1 MSESTD
7 NIFNMTFDDLVGQ
20 VSKEGENL
28 DAKQTEPKTEKKT
41 ETEPKTE
48 EKTEKTA
55 AKEVKPKAEAKEFK
69 PKAEAKE
76 FKPKAEAKEFKPKAK
91 AKEFKPQ
98 TNTKKITNAFDAPA
112 PSSKSKETDDTKK
125 RTAQYE
131 VDTADVFGN
140 IEKDPVPQD
149 EFSPL
154 ENSKAV
160 VDPNEKPAPHAKVFG
175 APEEDATVANKT
187 ETKKDQTKTEKRAQ
201 SVIAEVKED
210 NMAQNQNGDEVV
222 VKIKVDRKILDL
234 IDQKDLAELVKKST
248 ASLND
253 NVKKLAK
260 ESFDKLLG

>member
-28 DAKQTEPKTEKKT
+28 DTKQTEPKTEEKT
-41 ETEPKTE
+41 ESKPKTE

-55 AKEVKPKAEAKEFK
+55 AKEFK
-69 PKAEAKE
+69 PKTKAKE

-98 TNTKKITNAFDAPA
+98 TDTKKITNAFDAPA
-112 PSSKSKETDDTKK
+112 TSSKSKETDDTKK

-187 ETKKDQTKTEKRAQ
+187 ETKKDQTKTETKTEKRAQ

-210 NMAQNQNGDEVV
+210 NMAQKQNDDEVV

-253 NVKKLAK
+253 QVKKLAK

>member
-28 DAKQTEPKTEKKT
+28 DAKQTEPKTEEKT

-69 PKAEAKE
+69 PKTKAKE
-76 FKPKAEAKEFKPKAK
+76 FKPKTKAKEFKPK
-91 AKEFKPQ
+91 
-98 TNTKKITNAFDAPA
+98 TDTKKITNAFDAPA
-112 PSSKSKETDDTKK
+112 TSNKSKETEDTKK

-201 SVIAEVKED
+201 SVIDEVKED
-210 NMAQNQNGDEVV
+210 NMAQTQNGDEVV

-234 IDQKDLAELVKKST
+234 IDQKDLAELIKKST

>member
-20 VSKEGENL
+20 VSQEGENL
-28 DAKQTEPKTEKKT
+28 DAKQTEPKTE
-41 ETEPKTE
+41 

-55 AKEVKPKAEAKEFK
+55 
-69 PKAEAKE
+69 AKE

-91 AKEFKPQ
+91 AKEFKPK
-98 TNTKKITNAFDAPA
+98 TDTKKITNAFDAPA
-112 PSSKSKETDDTKK
+112 KSSTSKETDDTKK

-131 VDTADVFGN
+131 VDTTDVFGN
-140 IEKDPVPQD
+140 IEKDPVPKD

-175 APEEDATVANKT
+175 APEENATVANET
-187 ETKKDQTKTEKRAQ
+187 ETKTDQTKTEKRAQ
-201 SVIAEVKED
+201 SVINEVKED
-210 NMAQNQNGDEVV
+210 NMTQTQNGDEVV

-253 NVKKLAK
+253 QVKKLAK

>member
-20 VSKEGENL
+20 VSQEGENL
-28 DAKQTEPKTEKKT
+28 DAKQTEPKTE
-41 ETEPKTE
+41 

-55 AKEVKPKAEAKEFK
+55 AKEFK

-98 TNTKKITNAFDAPA
+98 TDSKKITNAFDAPA
-112 PSSKSKETDDTKK
+112 KSNTSKETDDTKK
-125 RTAQYE
+125 RTVQYE

-175 APEEDATVANKT
+175 APEENATVANET
-187 ETKKDQTKTEKRAQ
+187 ETKTDQTKTEKRAQ

-210 NMAQNQNGDEVV
+210 NMAQKQNDDEVV

-253 NVKKLAK
+253 QVKKLAK

>member
-20 VSKEGENL
+20 VSREGENL
-28 DAKQTEPKTEKKT
+28 DAKQTEPKTEEKT

-48 EKTEKTA
+48 EKTEKKA
-55 AKEVKPKAEAKEFK
+55 AKDVKPKAEAKEFK
-69 PKAEAKE
+69 PKAAAKE
-76 FKPKAEAKEFKPKAK
+76 FKPKTK

-98 TNTKKITNAFDAPA
+98 TDTKKITNAFDAPA
-112 PSSKSKETDDTKK
+112 KSSKSEETEDTKK
-125 RTAQYE
+125 RTAKYE

-140 IEKDPVPQD
+140 IEKDPVPKD

-175 APEEDATVANKT
+175 APEEDATVANET

-201 SVIAEVKED
+201 SVINEVKED
-210 NMAQNQNGDEVV
+210 NMVQTQNGDEVV

-234 IDQKDLAELVKKST
+234 IDQNDLAELVKKST

>member
-20 VSKEGENL
+20 VSQEGENL
-28 DAKQTEPKTEKKT
+28 DAKQTEPKTE
-41 ETEPKTE
+41 

-55 AKEVKPKAEAKEFK
+55 
-69 PKAEAKE
+69 AKE

-91 AKEFKPQ
+91 AKEFKPK
-98 TNTKKITNAFDAPA
+98 TDTKKITNAFDAPA
-112 PSSKSKETDDTKK
+112 KSSTSKETDDTKK

-140 IEKDPVPQD
+140 IEKDPVPKD

-175 APEEDATVANKT
+175 APEENATVANET
-187 ETKKDQTKTEKRAQ
+187 ETKTDQTKTEKRAQ
-201 SVIAEVKED
+201 SVIDEVKED
-210 NMAQNQNGDEVV
+210 NMTQTQTGDEVV

-253 NVKKLAK
+253 QVKKLAK

>member
-28 DAKQTEPKTEKKT
+28 DAKQTEPKTEEKT

-55 AKEVKPKAEAKEFK
+55 AKEFKPKTKAKEFK

-76 FKPKAEAKEFKPKAK
+76 VKPNK

-98 TNTKKITNAFDAPA
+98 TDTKKITNAFDAPA
-112 PSSKSKETDDTKK
+112 KSSKSKETEDTKK

-201 SVIAEVKED
+201 SVIDEVKED
-210 NMAQNQNGDEVV
+210 NMTQTQNGDEVV

>member
-20 VSKEGENL
+20 VSREGENL
-28 DAKQTEPKTEKKT
+28 DEKQTEPKTEEKT

-48 EKTEKTA
+48 EKTEK
-55 AKEVKPKAEAKEFK
+55 KAAKEFK

-76 FKPKAEAKEFKPKAK
+76 FEPKAEAKEFKPKSK

-98 TNTKKITNAFDAPA
+98 TDSKKITNAFDAPA
-112 PSSKSKETDDTKK
+112 KSSKSKETEDTKK

-175 APEEDATVANKT
+175 APEENATVANKT
-187 ETKKDQTKTEKRAQ
+187 ETKKDHTKTEKRAQ

-210 NMAQNQNGDEVV
+210 NMAQKQNGDEVV

-234 IDQKDLAELVKKST
+234 INQKDLAELVKKST

>member
-28 DAKQTEPKTEKKT
+28 DAKQTEPKTEEKT

-55 AKEVKPKAEAKEFK
+55 AKEVKPKVAAKEFK

-76 FKPKAEAKEFKPKAK
+76 FKPTK

-98 TNTKKITNAFDAPA
+98 TDSKKITNAFDAPA
-112 PSSKSKETDDTKK
+112 TSSKSKETEDTKK

-175 APEEDATVANKT
+175 SSEEDATVANKT
-187 ETKKDQTKTEKRAQ
+187 ETKTATKTEKRAQ
-201 SVIAEVKED
+201 SVINEVKED
-210 NMAQNQNGDEVV
+210 NMAQTQNGDEVV

>member
-20 VSKEGENL
+20 VSREGENL
-28 DAKQTEPKTEKKT
+28 DAKQTEPKTK
-41 ETEPKTE
+41 

-55 AKEVKPKAEAKEFK
+55 AKEVKPKAEAKEVKPKAEAKEFK

-91 AKEFKPQ
+91 AKEFKPK
-98 TNTKKITNAFDAPA
+98 TDTKKITNAFDAPA
-112 PSSKSKETDDTKK
+112 TSSKSKETDDTKK
-125 RTAQYE
+125 RTAKYE

-187 ETKKDQTKTEKRAQ
+187 ETKTETKTEKRAQ

-210 NMAQNQNGDEVV
+210 NMAQKQNDGEVV

-248 ASLND
+248 ASLNE

>member
-28 DAKQTEPKTEKKT
+28 DAKQTEPKTEEKT
-41 ETEPKTE
+41 ENEPKTE

-55 AKEVKPKAEAKEFK
+55 AKEVKPKVAAKEFK

-76 FKPKAEAKEFKPKAK
+76 FKPTKAKEFKPKAE
-91 AKEFKPQ
+91 A
-98 TNTKKITNAFDAPA
+98 KKITNAFDAPA
-112 PSSKSKETDDTKK
+112 TSSKSKETEDTKK

-175 APEEDATVANKT
+175 SSEEDATVANKT

-201 SVIAEVKED
+201 SVIDEVKED
-210 NMAQNQNGDEVV
+210 NMTQTQNGDEVV

>member
-28 DAKQTEPKTEKKT
+28 DAKQTEPKTEEKT

-55 AKEVKPKAEAKEFK
+55 AKEFKPKTKAKEFK

-76 FKPKAEAKEFKPKAK
+76 VKPNK

-98 TNTKKITNAFDAPA
+98 TDTKKITNAFDAPA
-112 PSSKSKETDDTKK
+112 TSSKSKETDDTKK
-125 RTAQYE
+125 RTAKYE

-175 APEEDATVANKT
+175 APEENATVANKT

-201 SVIAEVKED
+201 SVIDEVKED
-210 NMAQNQNGDEVV
+210 NMAQTQNGDEVV

>member
-28 DAKQTEPKTEKKT
+28 DAKQTAPKTEEKT
-41 ETEPKTE
+41 ETKPKTEEKTEKTE

-55 AKEVKPKAEAKEFK
+55 AKEFK
-69 PKAEAKE
+69 PKAEDV
-76 FKPKAEAKEFKPKAK
+76 KPKTK

-98 TNTKKITNAFDAPA
+98 TDHKKITNAFDAPA
-112 PSSKSKETDDTKK
+112 KSSKSEETDDTKK

-175 APEEDATVANKT
+175 APEENATVANKT
-187 ETKKDQTKTEKRAQ
+187 ETKKDHTKTEKRAQ

-210 NMAQNQNGDEVV
+210 NMAQKQNDGEVV
-222 VKIKVDRKILDL
+222 VKIKVDHKILDL

>member
-20 VSKEGENL
+20 VSQEGENL
-28 DAKQTEPKTEKKT
+28 DAKQTEPKTEEKT
-41 ETEPKTE
+41 EKTE

-55 AKEVKPKAEAKEFK
+55 
-69 PKAEAKE
+69 AKE

-91 AKEFKPQ
+91 AKEFKPK
-98 TNTKKITNAFDAPA
+98 TDTKKITNAFDAPTK
-112 PSSKSKETDDTKK
+112 SSTSKETDDTKK

-140 IEKDPVPQD
+140 IEKDPVPKD

-175 APEEDATVANKT
+175 APEENATVANET
-187 ETKKDQTKTEKRAQ
+187 ETKTDQTKTEKRAQ
-201 SVIAEVKED
+201 SVIDEVKED
-210 NMAQNQNGDEVV
+210 NMTQTQNGDEVV

-253 NVKKLAK
+253 QVKKLAK

>member
-7 NIFNMTFDDLVGQ
+7 NIFNMTFADLVGQ

-28 DAKQTEPKTEKKT
+28 DAKQTEPKTEEKT
-41 ETEPKTE
+41 ESKPKTE

-55 AKEVKPKAEAKEFK
+55 AKEFK

-76 FKPKAEAKEFKPKAK
+76 FKPKAEAKEFKPKTK

-98 TNTKKITNAFDAPA
+98 TDSKKITNAFDAPA
-112 PSSKSKETDDTKK
+112 TSSKSKETDDTKK

-187 ETKKDQTKTEKRAQ
+187 ETKTETKTEKRAQ

-210 NMAQNQNGDEVV
+210 NMAQKQNDGEVV
-222 VKIKVDRKILDL
+222 VKIKVDHKILDL

-253 NVKKLAK
+253 QVKKLAK

>member
-28 DAKQTEPKTEKKT
+28 DAKQTEPKTEEKT

-55 AKEVKPKAEAKEFK
+55 AKEFK
-69 PKAEAKE
+69 PKTKAKE

-98 TNTKKITNAFDAPA
+98 TDSKKITNAFDAPA
-112 PSSKSKETDDTKK
+112 TSSKPKETDDTKK

-175 APEEDATVANKT
+175 SSEENATVANKT
-187 ETKKDQTKTEKRAQ
+187 ETKTETKTEKRAQ

-210 NMAQNQNGDEVV
+210 NMAQKQNDGEVV

-253 NVKKLAK
+253 QVKKLAK

>member
-20 VSKEGENL
+20 VSQEGENL
-28 DAKQTEPKTEKKT
+28 DKKQ
-41 ETEPKTE
+41 TEPKTE

-69 PKAEAKE
+69 PKTKAKE
-76 FKPKAEAKEFKPKAK
+76 FKPNAK

-98 TNTKKITNAFDAPA
+98 TDTKKITNAFDAPA
-112 PSSKSKETDDTKK
+112 KSSTSKETDDTKK

-175 APEEDATVANKT
+175 APAENATVANKT
-187 ETKKDQTKTEKRAQ
+187 ETKNDHTKTEKRAQ

-210 NMAQNQNGDEVV
+210 NMAQKQNGDEVV

-234 IDQKDLAELVKKST
+234 IDQTDLAELVKKST
-248 ASLND
+248 ESLND

>member
-20 VSKEGENL
+20 VSQEGENL
-28 DAKQTEPKTEKKT
+28 DAKQTEPKTE
-41 ETEPKTE
+41 

-55 AKEVKPKAEAKEFK
+55 AKEFK

-91 AKEFKPQ
+91 AKEFKPK
-98 TNTKKITNAFDAPA
+98 TDTKQITNAFDALA
-112 PSSKSKETDDTKK
+112 KSSTSKETDDTKK

-140 IEKDPVPQD
+140 IEKDPVPKD

-175 APEEDATVANKT
+175 APEENATVANET
-187 ETKKDQTKTEKRAQ
+187 ETKTDQTKTEKRAQ
-201 SVIAEVKED
+201 SVIDEVKED
-210 NMAQNQNGDEVV
+210 NMTQTQNGDEVV

-253 NVKKLAK
+253 QVKKLAK

>member
-20 VSKEGENL
+20 VSKKGENL
-28 DAKQTEPKTEKKT
+28 DAKQTEPKTEEKT
-41 ETEPKTE
+41 EKTE

-55 AKEVKPKAEAKEFK
+55 AKEFKPKTKAKEFK
-69 PKAEAKE
+69 PKAEDVKPKTKAKE
-76 FKPKAEAKEFKPKAK
+76 FKPKADA
-91 AKEFKPQ
+91 
-98 TNTKKITNAFDAPA
+98 KKITNAFDAPA
-112 PSSKSKETDDTKK
+112 PSNKSEETDDTKK

-175 APEEDATVANKT
+175 SSEEDATVANKT
-187 ETKKDQTKTEKRAQ
+187 ETKKDHTKTEKRAQ

-210 NMAQNQNGDEVV
+210 NMTQTQNGDEVV

>member
-28 DAKQTEPKTEKKT
+28 DAKQTEPKTEEKT
-41 ETEPKTE
+41 EKTE

-55 AKEVKPKAEAKEFK
+55 AKDVKPKAEAKEFK

-76 FKPKAEAKEFKPKAK
+76 VKPKTK

-98 TNTKKITNAFDAPA
+98 TNHKKIANAFDAPA
-112 PSSKSKETDDTKK
+112 TSSKSKETDDTKK

-175 APEEDATVANKT
+175 SSEEDATVANKT
-187 ETKKDQTKTEKRAQ
+187 ETKTDHTKTEKRAQ

-210 NMAQNQNGDEVV
+210 NMVQTQNGDEVV
-222 VKIKVDRKILDL
+222 IKIKVDRKILDL

>member
-20 VSKEGENL
+20 VSQEGENL
-28 DAKQTEPKTEKKT
+28 DAKQTEPKTE
-41 ETEPKTE
+41 

-55 AKEVKPKAEAKEFK
+55 
-69 PKAEAKE
+69 AKE

-91 AKEFKPQ
+91 AKEFKPK
-98 TNTKKITNAFDAPA
+98 TDTKKITNAFDAPA
-112 PSSKSKETDDTKK
+112 KSSTSKETDDTKK

-140 IEKDPVPQD
+140 IEKDPVPKD

-175 APEEDATVANKT
+175 APEENATVANET
-187 ETKKDQTKTEKRAQ
+187 ETKTDQTKTEKRAQ
-201 SVIAEVKED
+201 SVIDEVKED
-210 NMAQNQNGDEVV
+210 NMTQTQNGDEVV

-253 NVKKLAK
+253 QVKKLAK

>member
-28 DAKQTEPKTEKKT
+28 DAKQTEPKTE
-41 ETEPKTE
+41 

-55 AKEVKPKAEAKEFK
+55 AKEVKSKAEAKEFKPKTEAKEVKSKTEAKEFKPTKAKEFK
-69 PKAEAKE
+69 PKAEAK
-76 FKPKAEAKEFKPKAK
+76 
-91 AKEFKPQ
+91 
-98 TNTKKITNAFDAPA
+98 KITNAFDAPA
-112 PSSKSKETDDTKK
+112 TSSKSKETEDTKK

-175 APEEDATVANKT
+175 SSEEDATVANKT

-201 SVIAEVKED
+201 SVIDEVKED
-210 NMAQNQNGDEVV
+210 NMTQTQNGDEVV
-222 VKIKVDRKILDL
+222 VKIKVDRKILD
-234 IDQKDLAELVKKST
+234 
-248 ASLND
+248 
-253 NVKKLAK
+253 
-260 ESFDKLLG
+260 

>member
-20 VSKEGENL
+20 VSREGENL
-28 DAKQTEPKTEKKT
+28 DAKQTEPKTE
-41 ETEPKTE
+41 
-48 EKTEKTA
+48 EKTEKTE

-69 PKAEAKE
+69 SR
-76 FKPKAEAKEFKPKAK
+76 
-91 AKEFKPQ
+91 
-98 TNTKKITNAFDAPA
+98 TDTKKITNAFDAPA
-112 PSSKSKETDDTKK
+112 KSSTSKKTDDTKK
-125 RTAQYE
+125 RIAQYE

-160 VDPNEKPAPHAKVFG
+160 VDPNKKPAPHAKVFG

-187 ETKKDQTKTEKRAQ
+187 ETKTDHTKTEKRAQ
-201 SVIAEVKED
+201 SVINEVKED
-210 NMAQNQNGDEVV
+210 NMAQKQNDDEVV

-248 ASLND
+248 ASLNE

>member
-20 VSKEGENL
+20 VSQEGENL
-28 DAKQTEPKTEKKT
+28 DAKQTEPKTEEKT
-41 ETEPKTE
+41 EKTE

-55 AKEVKPKAEAKEFK
+55 AKEFK

-91 AKEFKPQ
+91 AKEFKPK
-98 TNTKKITNAFDAPA
+98 TDTKKITNAFDAPA
-112 PSSKSKETDDTKK
+112 KSSTSKETDDTKK

-140 IEKDPVPQD
+140 IEKDPVPKD

-175 APEEDATVANKT
+175 ASEENATVANET
-187 ETKKDQTKTEKRAQ
+187 ETKTDQTKTEKRAQ
-201 SVIAEVKED
+201 SVIDEVKED
-210 NMAQNQNGDEVV
+210 NMTQTQNGDEVV

-253 NVKKLAK
+253 QVKKLAK

>member
-28 DAKQTEPKTEKKT
+28 DAKQTEPKTE
-41 ETEPKTE
+41 

-55 AKEVKPKAEAKEFK
+55 AKEVKPKVAAKEFK

-76 FKPKAEAKEFKPKAK
+76 FKPTK

-98 TNTKKITNAFDAPA
+98 TDSKKITNAFDAPA
-112 PSSKSKETDDTKK
+112 TSSKSKETEDTKK

-175 APEEDATVANKT
+175 SSEEDATVANKT
-187 ETKKDQTKTEKRAQ
+187 ETKTATKTEKRAQ
-201 SVIAEVKED
+201 SVINEVKED
-210 NMAQNQNGDEVV
+210 NMAQTQNGDEVV

>member
-28 DAKQTEPKTEKKT
+28 DAKQTEPKTEEKT

-48 EKTEKTA
+48 EKTEKTEEKTEKTA
-55 AKEVKPKAEAKEFK
+55 AKEFKPKTKAKEVKPKTKAKEFK
-69 PKAEAKE
+69 PN
-76 FKPKAEAKEFKPKAK
+76 K

-98 TNTKKITNAFDAPA
+98 TDTKKITNAFDAPA
-112 PSSKSKETDDTKK
+112 TSSKSKETDDTKK

-175 APEEDATVANKT
+175 APEENATVANKT

-201 SVIAEVKED
+201 SVIDEVKED
-210 NMAQNQNGDEVV
+210 NMTQNQNGDEVV

>member
-20 VSKEGENL
+20 VSREGENL
-28 DAKQTEPKTEKKT
+28 DAKQTEPKTEEKT
-41 ETEPKTE
+41 ENEPKTE

-76 FKPKAEAKEFKPKAK
+76 FKPTK

-98 TNTKKITNAFDAPA
+98 TDTKKITNAFDAPA
-112 PSSKSKETDDTKK
+112 TSSKSKETEDTKK

-175 APEEDATVANKT
+175 SSEEDATVANKT

-201 SVIAEVKED
+201 SVINEVKED
-210 NMAQNQNGDEVV
+210 NMAQTQNGDEVV

-234 IDQKDLAELVKKST
+234 IDQKDLAEVVKKST

>member
-20 VSKEGENL
+20 VSQEGENL
-28 DAKQTEPKTEKKT
+28 DAKQTEPKTE
-41 ETEPKTE
+41 

-55 AKEVKPKAEAKEFK
+55 
-69 PKAEAKE
+69 AKE

-91 AKEFKPQ
+91 AKEFKPK
-98 TNTKKITNAFDAPA
+98 TDTKKITNAFDAPA
-112 PSSKSKETDDTKK
+112 KSSTSKETDDTKK

-140 IEKDPVPQD
+140 IEKDPVPKD

-175 APEEDATVANKT
+175 APEENATVANET
-187 ETKKDQTKTEKRAQ
+187 ETKTDQTKTEKRAQ
-201 SVIAEVKED
+201 SVIDEVKED
-210 NMAQNQNGDEVV
+210 NMTQTQNGDEVV

-234 IDQKDLAELVKKST
+234 IDQKDLAKLVKKST